1 MTRVGMM
8 IQWMIMD
15 SSLLTPSTS
24 AKIQISQSSQ
34 SVMYAVMAGD
44 KNCNV
49 AKNEN
54 EATFRNKIII
64 REPTIMS
71 C

>member
-1 MTRVGMM
+1 
-8 IQWMIMD
+8 
-15 SSLLTPSTS
+15 
-24 AKIQISQSSQ
+24 
-34 SVMYAVMAGD
+34 MYAVMAGD

-54 EATFRNKIII
+54 EAIFRNKIII